1 VKYWD
6 ASGIV
11 PLLVEEASTADRQ
24 SILDTDSVIVTWW
37 ATRVECASALGRLRR
52 EGSLDEAG
60 FGAAL
65 RRLTT
70 YAASWAEVEPSA
82 AVRRTAL
89 RLLRVHPLRAA
100 DALQLSAALAASYGD
115 PSTLAFIS
123 GDARLST
130 AAEIEGFALT

>member
-11 PLLVEEASTADRQ
+11 PLLVEEAATAERQ
-24 SILDTDSVIVTWW
+24 RILDSDPVVVTWW
-37 ATRVECASALGRLRR
+37 ATRVECASALGRLGR
-52 EGSLDEAG
+52 EGSLDEEG
-60 FGAAL
+60 HRVAL
-65 RRLTT
+65 RRLAT

-100 DALQLSAALAASYGD
+100 DALQLAAALAAAHGD
-115 PSTLAFIS
+115 PTTLAFIS
-123 GDARLST
+123 GDARLSS
-130 AAEIEGFALT
+130 AADIEGFPVA